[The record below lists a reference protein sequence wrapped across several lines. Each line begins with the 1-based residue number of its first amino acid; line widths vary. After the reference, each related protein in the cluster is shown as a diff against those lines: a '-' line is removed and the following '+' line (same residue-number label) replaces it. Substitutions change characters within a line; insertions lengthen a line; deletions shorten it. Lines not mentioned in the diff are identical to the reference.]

1 MSWRDRL
8 REASFRGVAFMV
20 DSHDHGF
27 GRRTDVHEYAL
38 RAIPWVEDLGRA
50 ARSYSLDA
58 YLIGPDYDLARA
70 QLITALEA
78 EGPATL
84 VHPWLGPVTVSCTT
98 SSLRETIRRGGE
110 AGFRLDFIEA
120 GENAAPDA
128 GDDTQA
134 LAIDAATL
142 AGDQAGEGL
151 AAGFSTAAAP
161 GFVLDAATA
170 RIAGITEALEA
181 ATAPIRAATDK
192 AGAFLRRAA
201 RVRAQVLALAQAPAT
216 LAFEMLGLVRDAAAL
231 GQTPAA
237 ALAALRPLLN
247 FGSTLGAVL
256 GTTPGRNRE
265 RANQERLVRFVRQ
278 AAAAEAV
285 RAVARIEF
293 DSYEDASAERDSLA
307 SAIDAIALQAAD
319 AGDDAA
325 WAACEDL
332 RRAMVRDVTAR
343 GGSLARL
350 TDHALVSDRPLL
362 VIAHGLYGDA
372 DPVGER
378 AGELAVRNRIAHP
391 GFIAA
396 GATLQALGVVIDG

>member
-1 MSWRDRL
+1 MSWHERKRT
-8 REASFRGVAFMV
+8 ASFRGVVFEV

-38 RAIPWVEDLGRA
+38 RAVPWVEDLGRA
-50 ARSYSLDA
+50 ARTYSLDA
-58 YLIGPDYDLARA
+58 YLIGPDYDLARD
-70 QLITALEA
+70 QLVAALEA

-134 LAIDAATL
+134 LAIDAATS
-142 AGDQAGEGL
+142 AGDQAAAGL
-151 AAGFSTAAAP
+151 AGDFATAGLP
-161 GFVLDAATA
+161 GFVLEAAVH
-170 RIAGITEALEA
+170 RIGEAAAALETF
-181 ATAPIRAATDK
+181 TAPVRAATDR
-192 AGAFLRRAA
+192 AGAFLRRLG
-201 RVRAQVLALAQAPAT
+201 RLRTQVLTLAGAPAD

-231 GQTPAA
+231 ARTPAA
-237 ALAALRPLLN
+237 ALAAVRPLLA
-247 FGSTLGAVL
+247 FGSTLDAVVGL
-256 GTTPGRNRE
+256 TPGRNRE
-265 RANQERLVRFVRQ
+265 RANQTRLVRFMRQ
-278 AAAAEAV
+278 AAAAECV
-285 RAVARIEF
+285 RAVAVLEF
-293 DSYEDASAERDSLA
+293 RSYDEAAAERDTLSDALDALA
-307 SAIDAIALQAAD
+307 LEAAD

-325 WAACEDL
+325 WLACEDL

-350 TDHALVSDRPLL
+350 VDLTIATDRPLL
-362 VIAHGLYGDA
+362 VAAHAAYGDA
-372 DPVGER
+372 GR
-378 AGELAVRNRIAHP
+378 ADELAARNRVQHP

-396 GATLQALGVVIDG
+396 GTTLQALGEALDG